1 VLPINTTLGSLELGR
16 AGVEER
22 RTWNTWLNG
31 LGSVT
36 LGEGERRNLM
46 TEEPSASLA
55 LDDPQPTGN
64 RR

>member
-1 VLPINTTLGSLELGR
+1 MLPINTMLGSRELGR
-16 AGVEER
+16 AGVEEPR
-22 RTWNTWLNG
+22 IWNTWLNG

-36 LGEGERRNLM
+36 QREGERRNLM

-55 LDDPQPTGN
+55 LDDPQTTGN